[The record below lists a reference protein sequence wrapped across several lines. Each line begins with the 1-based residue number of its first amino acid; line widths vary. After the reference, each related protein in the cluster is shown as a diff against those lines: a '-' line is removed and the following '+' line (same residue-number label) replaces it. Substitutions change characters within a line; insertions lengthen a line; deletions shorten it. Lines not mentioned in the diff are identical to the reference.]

1 MTVFPSLDDFRRHVL
16 DGSAERVSTLDGV
29 VGGEGAAQAEVGQDD
44 VALLVQQDVLQL
56 DVAIY
61 HTVLQTIIFH
71 SNNMFL
77 CKAKHSTY

>member
-16 DGSAERVSTLDGV
+16 DCSAERVSTLDGV

-61 HTVLQTIIFH
+61 HTVLQTITFH
-71 SNNMFL
+71 YNNMFL
-77 CKAKHSTY
+77 CKAST